1 MLPTK
6 PASASETV
14 TYNFG
19 AISNIYTTGNSTYT
33 YNNND
38 GLGSISCTIVNI
50 GGNNQDSATGGDLG
64 GATLHKT
71 GTGTL
76 TLTAKNSYAAFI
88 DAGTLYISS
97 SDAAPQNGRLIF
109 NGEGA
114 TLATATTLDIS
125 KYGTKQPL
133 KGNSAYPI
141 CFSNA
146 TSEVHYWATALD
158 SSNTAGLK
166 KIGDGSL
173 HLGAA
178 PLHSA
183 LPITVEGGTLA
194 INGSINAANVTLK
207 PADPAA
213 AASAGTVL
221 FWAKTG
227 SSGTPT
233 LDSSLTALYR
243 LKTTTD
249 ASLTINGT
257 EYTGTAYSIEKRGG
271 LLIIIR

>member
-1 MLPTK
+1 M
-6 PASASETV
+6 
-14 TYNFG
+14 
-19 AISNIYTTGNSTYT
+19 
-33 YNNND
+33 
-38 GLGSISCTIVNI
+38 
-50 GGNNQDSATGGDLG
+50 
-64 GATLHKT
+64 HKK
-71 GTGTL
+71 GTGKL
-76 TLTAKNSYAAFI
+76 EFSAKYPYAVFI
-88 DAGTLYISS
+88 DAGTLYIAD
-97 SDAAPQNGRLIF
+97 SDSAPQDGRLIF
-109 NGEGA
+109 NGDGA
-114 TLATATTLDIS
+114 TLATSTSLDIS

-133 KGNSAYPI
+133 KGNATYPI

-146 TSEVHYWATALD
+146 TSEVHYWATQLD
-158 SSNTAGLK
+158 SSNTAGLR

-178 PLHSA
+178 PGYGS

-194 INGSINAANVTLK
+194 VNGSVNAANITLK

-221 FWAKTG
+221 FWAKTV

-271 LLIIIR
+271 FVIMIARN